1 MNAEDGEDA
10 ALAFGDRERG
20 PARIDS
26 GPDRDHAFDA
36 CFSPAS
42 KQLFRRHVAPVEVR
56 VGVDHATAVSS
67 STRGKRGSAGT
78 IPSADLTRPYATPSH
93 KISSDWRSATSI
105 RCAVSGRY
113 AASAIATAR
122 RPSARS

>member
-10 ALAFGDRERG
+10 ALPFGDRERG

-36 CFSPAS
+36 CISRAS
-42 KQLFRRHVAPVEVR
+42 KQLFRRRVAPVEVR

-67 STRGKRGSAGT
+67 STRGNSGSAGT
-78 IPSADLTRPYATPSH
+78 IPPAGAVRPEATPPPKMSSH
-93 KISSDWRSATSI
+93 L
-105 RCAVSGRY
+105 
-113 AASAIATAR
+113 
-122 RPSARS
+122 PSAPRIR